1 MAAKRTTF
9 TEQAR
14 RTQLV
19 EVTIDL
25 VARHGYAGTSLQR
38 IADAAGITKAAVIY
52 HFASKNA
59 VIKAAYDFVVA
70 GVVEYVGAR
79 VEAAAD
85 PAGAVE
91 AYLTGMIDYVAAH
104 PAQARLLTE
113 TMIES
118 GASEAAGNPDPSA
131 KNAALV
137 TLIKSAQ
144 RSGAYRKNLDPD
156 WLATILGGAAD
167 GIAARFLTDDPAPD
181 PAAATAELLALLRR
195 GATTELR

>member
-14 RTQLV
+14 RAQLV

-144 RSGAYRKNLDPD
+144 RSGAYRKTIDPD

-167 GIAARFLTDDPAPD
+167 GIAARFLTEGPLPD
-181 PAAATAELLALLRR
+181 PAAATEELLTLLRH
-195 GATTELR
+195 GARSS

>member
-1 MAAKRTTF
+1 MSARRTTF

-14 RTQLV
+14 RAQLV

-59 VIKAAYDFVVA
+59 VIKAAYDFVIA
-70 GVVEYVGAR
+70 RVVEHVGAR
-79 VEAAAD
+79 VDAAPD
-85 PAGAVE
+85 PAAAVE

-118 GASEAAGNPDPSA
+118 GANEAAGNPDPSA
-131 KNAALV
+131 KNATLA

-144 RSGAYRKNLDPD
+144 RSGGYRKDLDPD
-156 WLATILGGAAD
+156 WLAVILGGAAD

-181 PAAATAELLALLRR
+181 PAAATDELLALLRH
-195 GATTELR
+195 GATAP